1 LAVQLAAVGEVVEQ
15 TQVGVEGVVG
25 RTLAETGKG
34 VVRILHEQSCFPIA
48 ISEQGCPLL
57 GLES

>member
-1 LAVQLAAVGEVVEQ
+1 LAVPLVVVGEVVEQ
-15 TQVGVEGVVG
+15 TPAAVEGVVE
-25 RTLAETGKG
+25 RTLVETGKG
-34 VVRILHEQSCFPIA
+34 VELIPHKQSRFPIA